1 MLIEAISGPI
11 RYSWPRGK
19 IDLIPGQPVE
29 VSPERGAKI
38 LKRCGAKV
46 RVTPTRPPPANVQA
60 IEPAPESLAFD
71 LNANLSL
78 EGQTPLKEGSIPS
91 GANVSF
97 QSPLFG
103 DLQGIVIED
112 RGAVVWVW
120 HPLRECECCIPRGWI
135 AGWGEDR

>member
-1 MLIEAISGPI
+1 MTAKKHTN
-11 RYSWPRGK
+11 PRGYWGNDTMTANTGGK
-19 IDLIPGQPVE
+19 GHMDGKSLFEKVQTMLQEGTPTSL
-29 VSPERGAKI
+29 SP
-38 LKRCGAKV
+38 AKV
-46 RVTPTRPPPANVQA
+46 QA
-60 IEPAPESLAFD
+60 PDPAPESLAFN
-71 LNANLSL
+71 LNANRPL

-91 GANVSF
+91 GAKVSF

-135 AGWGEDR
+135 TGWGEDR

>member
-19 IDLIPGQPVE
+19 IDLIPGQPVD
-29 VSPERGAKI
+29 VSAERGAKI
-38 LKRCGAKV
+38 LKKCGTKV
-46 RVTPTRPPPANVQA
+46 RVTPTRPPTAEVQA
-60 IEPAPESLAFD
+60 TESLAFD
-71 LNANLSL
+71 LNANRPQ
-78 EGQTPLKEGSIPS
+78 EGQPLVKEGGIPS
-91 GANVSF
+91 GAKVSF

-103 DLQGIVIED
+103 ELQAVVIED

-120 HPLRECECCIPRGWI
+120 HPLRDCECCIPRGWI